1 MFSNGRLAV
10 RSTLAA
16 GLAGL
21 AMLTA
26 APALAATGALS
37 PASTTPASTAPAGAG
52 SFKAWAAAQKAAG
65 FTLYVPKKTAGFKR
79 THNILV
85 TRCTTT
91 SKVRFD
97 VYAQWGTKTFMALDQ
112 NNSGAACS
120 NFGAATFIKTYK
132 ISGVTYRLVGFCGHG
147 RQPSCSSTAAPL
159 ALSWKIGS
167 RYYVAFSKGV
177 LRGTLVTFATSI
189 KKGELAPAPGP
200 GSPPARARHRRST
213 LAST

>member
-21 AMLTA
+21 AMLAA
-26 APALAATGALS
+26 APALAATGTAAGPATAL
-37 PASTTPASTAPAGAG
+37 AGRTTPAGAG
-52 SFKAWAAAQKAAG
+52 SFKTWAAAQKAAG
-65 FTLYVPKKTAGFKR
+65 FTPNVPKKTAGLKR

-91 SKVRFD
+91 TKVRFD

-120 NFGAATFIKTYK
+120 NFGAAKFIKNYK
-132 ISGVTYRLVGFCGHG
+132 ISGVTYRLMGFCGRAH
-147 RQPSCSSTAAPL
+147 QPACSSKAAPL
-159 ALSWKIGS
+159 ALAWKMGS
-167 RYYVAFSKGV
+167 RFNVAFSKGV
-177 LRGTLVTFATSI
+177 LRGTLVSFATSI
-189 KKGELAPAPGP
+189 KKV
-200 GSPPARARHRRST
+200 
-213 LAST
+213 

>member
-26 APALAATGALS
+26 APALAATGAPS
-37 PASTTPASTAPAGAG
+37 PASTSPASTAPASTAPAGTG
-52 SFKAWAAAQKAAG
+52 SFKTWAGAQKAAG
-65 FTLYVPKKTAGFKR
+65 FTLYVPKSTAGLTR

-85 TRCTTT
+85 SRCTAA
-91 SKVRFD
+91 SKVRYD
-97 VYAQWGTKTFMALDQ
+97 VFAQWGTKTFLALDQ

-132 ISGVTYRLVGFCGHG
+132 ISGVSYRLYGFCGRG
-147 RQPSCSSTAAPL
+147 RQPSCSSKAAPL
-159 ALSWKIGS
+159 VLAWKIGS
-167 RYYVAFSKGV
+167 RYYVAYSKGV

-189 KKGELAPAPGP
+189 KKA
-200 GSPPARARHRRST
+200 
-213 LAST
+213 